1 MKMIIKVLM
10 TLSIDTEEYPM
21 PVDGYMSDE
30 IEESLRE
37 YVYDIDGV
45 VVNKINVIQE
55 GRK

>member
-1 MKMIIKVLM
+1 MLIKVLM

-21 PVDGYMSDE
+21 PVDGYVSDE

-45 VVNKINVIQE
+45 VVNKINLIQE
-55 GRK
+55 GKK